1 MRKLIRELIESLK
14 QLIEL
19 LNDKQE
25 PANEPD
31 PVLEPIVITVD
42 KIEGEFHGRE

>member
-1 MRKLIRELIESLK
+1 MRELIRLLK

-19 LNDKQE
+19 LSDKQE
-25 PANEPD
+25 PTNEPD